1 MKKLNSTTLTAPQIS
16 HLKGANIDV
25 LNTIV
30 EIARKTGISAHD
42 LYQGLCREYN
52 TFKEEYSFYTFEV
65 YLKQLSALGFIT
77 VSGGAVAV
85 NFEQP
90 LLNFTRY
97 LDLNTLFIKQ
107 RAFLDDIDVFKLK
120 SFLNLFKAEE
130 GIYHLFTKE
139 NLFQLNK
146 ATNESLIFDNVDAFG
161 EFLLGLIDL
170 YVLGTSVSGIY
181 YIHPFF
187 TSSVFLQ
194 ELNARIFK
202 MMANG
207 RAPNTYKKHEELDQR
222 DLQNIAAIVTSFPK
236 EDGFFSPAKLEN
248 IYQTLNSCSSIAEL
262 LSDYGFNYYI
272 QQSVSLGF
280 LRIDDDKLEVVDDGS
295 WQIQILDGKLA
306 LYIDNKNEQVNVS
319 IKESEQCMQT
329 IDTKPNVD
337 LMDEIDCRRR
347 QSLLMS
353 TFEPQ
358 LVSIVVNMLNRVYA
372 ATQFDIFKE
381 YESKYA
387 PKENVLNF
395 SWFNSILNIFVA
407 EKFLFLGENA
417 YFSINGYYSINQ
429 AGLFGKDYFVDPMRS
444 PAVVIEKQKDPL
456 LSIKVL
462 GAEYTLEELRSI
474 HNELC
479 ATIPPKL
486 LPEPSAFIKVTYTVS
501 GKHLSATEAFELK
514 HKLYLLLNPSV

>member
-1 MKKLNSTTLTAPQIS
+1 M
-16 HLKGANIDV
+16 
-25 LNTIV
+25 
-30 EIARKTGISAHD
+30 
-42 LYQGLCREYN
+42 
-52 TFKEEYSFYTFEV
+52 

-90 LLNFTRY
+90 LLNFVRY
-97 LDLNTLFIKQ
+97 VDLNTLFIKQ

-146 ATNESLIFDNVDAFG
+146 ATNESLIFDNIDKFG
-161 EFLLGLIDL
+161 EFLLGLNDL
-170 YVLGTSVSGIY
+170 YVLGTRVGSIY

-207 RAPNTYKKHEELDQR
+207 QVPNTYKKNEELGQH
-222 DLQNIAAIVTSFPK
+222 DLQNIAEIVKSFPK
-236 EDGFFSPAKLEN
+236 EDGFFSPATLEN
-248 IYQTLNSCSSIAEL
+248 IWQTLNSRSSIAEL

-280 LRIDDDKLEVVDDGS
+280 LRINDNKLEVVDDGS
-295 WQIQILDGKLA
+295 WQMQIFDGKLA
-306 LYIDNKNEQVNVS
+306 LYIANKNEQVNVS

-337 LMDEIDCRRR
+337 LMNEIDYRWR

-353 TFEPQ
+353 SFEPQ
-358 LVSIVVNMLNRVYA
+358 LVSIVVNMLNRVHS
-372 ATQFDIFKE
+372 ATNFDIFKE

-395 SWFNSILNIFVA
+395 SWFNSILINLVA
-407 EKFLFLGENA
+407 DKFLLLEE
-417 YFSINGYYSINQ
+417 NGYLSINQ
-429 AGLFGKDYFVDPMRS
+429 DGLFGEGYFVDPMRS
-444 PAVVIEKQKDPL
+444 PPVVIEKQKDPL

-462 GAEYTLEELRSI
+462 GVEYTLEELRSI

-501 GKHLSATEAFELK
+501 GKRLSATEAFELK